1 MLTAASMTRGPRL
14 PGRPLRSPS
23 RRQQGQ
29 AAVYVYIFLAVLLIS
44 VGILYKAGKLT
55 SNKME
60 LQNAADAAAYSA
72 SVIEA
77 RDLNFAAYMNRA
89 IAANEVAVGQLVG
102 MASWAYHW
110 RSFGDF
116 LNAYDTLFIGPATLG
131 VSTPIIQGITKFAF
145 TLPGKIFIKV
155 LKTLADVGTTVLH
168 NTNKMYG
175 WASYAYHITSII
187 NVMGVFDE
195 MVTRNGPTG
204 ARLSDFGIMS
214 LIFHMATYGAL
225 PLLPG
230 QRFSEGYLPTKTA
243 PLDDYKNGTAPYARL
258 AGLVRESRDPFTKAR
273 GWELRPPGFPINITV
288 RRDWTVNPSIK
299 IFGKRIRLGRTGIVW
314 EIRFH
319 LDMALERKGGSELRL
334 VIPIKGNASSIKL
347 AGQNFNWSS
356 ADATG
361 LSFELGGGFD
371 LWAYLLGKQL
381 GHVGANIS
389 IENNRFIISYKI
401 GPFSG
406 SIPPGGMYFPTV
418 APFGAGFYQA
428 GVKGRNKKERAN
440 LIYKQVL
447 LASLFGSGPVKN
459 TDYGGAPKNS
469 LAWMSPGVEG
479 VPFPPLGVAASTLPM
494 NDPTHRIKD
503 KYGPFK
509 SYAGLPPFVGVTG
522 NDSFLGFGAPNLVI
536 GVVQDERDYDQG
548 ASGQAENEASGR
560 FTLTEAMADQQLG
573 AIAKSQ
579 VMFKRPTDIKARY
592 FWRADGD
599 TEHGNTFNPYW
610 QARLI
615 ETGYA
620 DRVIALLVQ
629 QKQDFIQLGQ
639 SIQLYFGSLS
649 SYLQGLIP

>member
-1 MLTAASMTRGPRL
+1 MLPAGVTKGLLPPRHQ
-14 PGRPLRSPS
+14 R
-23 RRQQGQ
+23 GQ

-55 SNKME
+55 SNKMQV
-60 LQNAADAAAYSA
+60 QNAADAAAYSA

-89 IAANEVAVGQLVG
+89 IAANEVAIGQLVG
-102 MASWAYHW
+102 LASWAYHW

-116 LNAYDTLFIGPATLG
+116 LNAYNNLFIGPATSG
-131 VSTPIIQGITKFAF
+131 ASTPIIQGISKGF
-145 TLPGKIFIKV
+145 TVPGNFFIKI

-168 NTNKMYG
+168 NTNKTYG

-204 ARLSDFGIMS
+204 AKLSDFGIMS

-243 PLDDYKNGTAPYARL
+243 PLDDFKNGTAPYARL
-258 AGLVRESRDPFTKAR
+258 AGLIRESRDPFTKAR
-273 GWELRPPGFPINITV
+273 GWELRPPGFPIDIKIGQ
-288 RRDWTVNPSIK
+288 DWTVNPKVLGVHI
-299 IFGKRIRLGRTGIVW
+299 GRTGIVW

-319 LDMALERKGGSELRL
+319 FDMSLERKGGSELRL
-334 VIPIKGNASSIKL
+334 VIPIKGNPSNIEL

-356 ADATG
+356 ADTTTLA
-361 LSFELGGGFD
+361 FELGGGFD
-371 LWAYLLGKQL
+371 LWAYLLGSQL
-381 GHVGANIS
+381 GHIGANVS
-389 IENNRFIISYKI
+389 IANNQLVISYHL

-406 SIPPGGMYFPTV
+406 NIPPTPMYFPTG

-428 GVKGRNKKERAN
+428 GIKGKNKKERAN
-440 LIYKQVL
+440 LVYKQVL
-447 LASLFGSGPVKN
+447 LDSLFGAGPVKDS
-459 TDYGGAPKNS
+459 DYGEAPKGS

-479 VPFPPLGVAASTLPM
+479 SPFPPLGVAASTLPPS
-494 NDPTHRIKD
+494 DPKHRIKD
-503 KYGPFK
+503 KYGPLK

-536 GVVQDERDYDQG
+536 GVVQDEGDYDKG
-548 ASGQAENEASGR
+548 ASGQPERESSGR
-560 FTLTEAMADQQLG
+560 FTLTEAMADQEIG

-579 VMFKRPTDIKARY
+579 VQFKRPTDIKAKY

-620 DRVIALLVQ
+620 DRIIALLIQ

-639 SIQLYFGSLS
+639 SAQLYFGSLK